1 MMPVPFSSLNE
12 ELESLADQINYRF
25 FNHNDRLFKHFA
37 AQNRRI
43 LKALPFNGIK
53 RPCVHYG
60 GDYIVTLDDTQEDG
74 NDDHYFFHFL
84 IPGHDETSIEVIQ
97 KEGYIIIKA
106 RDKDEEKDNAH
117 PFTDYKYYK
126 KVGLTHPDFEVTEA
140 IFKNG
145 ILSLAVRDMIAERE
159 KINTKTIEVKNQ

>member
-37 AQNRRI
+37 EQNRRI

-60 GDYIVTLDDTQEDG
+60 GDYIVTFDDTQEDG
-74 NDDHYFFHFL
+74 NDDRYFFHFL
-84 IPGHDETSIEVIQ
+84 IPGHDETSIEVMQ
-97 KEGYIIIKA
+97 KEGGIIIKT
-106 RDKDEEKDNAH
+106 KDENKEKDNTQ

-126 KVGLTHPDFEVTEA
+126 RVPLSHPDFEVTEA

-145 ILSLAVRDMIAERE
+145 ILSLAVIDMIAERE

>member
-1 MMPVPFSSLNE
+1 
-12 ELESLADQINYRF
+12 
-25 FNHNDRLFKHFA
+25 
-37 AQNRRI
+37 
-43 LKALPFNGIK
+43 
-53 RPCVHYG
+53 
-60 GDYIVTLDDTQEDG
+60 LDDTQEDG

-117 PFTDYKYYK
+117 PFTDCKYYK

-145 ILSLAVRDMIAERE
+145 ILSLAVIDMIAERE